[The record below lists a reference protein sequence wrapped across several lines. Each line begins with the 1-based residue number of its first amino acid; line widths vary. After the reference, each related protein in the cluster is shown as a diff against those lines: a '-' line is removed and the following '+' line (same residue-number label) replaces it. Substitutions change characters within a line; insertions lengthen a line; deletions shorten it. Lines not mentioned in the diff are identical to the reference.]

1 MESMSG
7 MGPFLSLPTGKS
19 ILGKAIVGPPVAATA
34 LGAQIY
40 NTTTPLHDFVAQL
53 LCTNSVGIRREKL
66 YRILLVDPNHG
77 ALHGFPIQLPVVVDL
92 HCPEVDFRDLFS
104 GHRFPPGGVCFVDE
118 GDFSVS
124 WVHQLRP
131 SESSN
136 VAKELKDVFLRTT
149 TTVWWESATNLAH
162 LGDRG
167 LEILNDNLGALKRG
181 NTSAIAI
188 EPEVWG
194 LV

>member
-1 MESMSG
+1 MILMHNSFVQIQLESEE
-7 MGPFLSLPTGKS
+7 KS
-19 ILGKAIVGPPVAATA
+19 
-34 LGAQIY
+34 
-40 NTTTPLHDFVAQL
+40 
-53 LCTNSVGIRREKL
+53 C
-66 YRILLVDPNHG
+66 ILLVDPNHG

-124 WVHQLRP
+124 RVHQLRA

-149 TTVWWESATNLAH
+149 TSVMGKCNQFGSP
-162 LGDRG
+162 G
-167 LEILNDNLGALKRG
+167 
-181 NTSAIAI
+181 
-188 EPEVWG
+188 
-194 LV
+194 

>member
-1 MESMSG
+1 

-19 ILGKAIVGPPVAATA
+19 ILGNAIVGPPVAATA

-40 NTTTPLHDFVAQL
+40 STTTLLHDFWHNSFVQIQL
-53 LCTNSVGIRREKL
+53 ESEEKSC
-66 YRILLVDPNHG
+66 ILLVDPNHG

-92 HCPEVDFRDLFS
+92 HCPEVDFRDGFS
-104 GHRFPPGGVCFVDE
+104 GDSFPPGGVCFVDE

-136 VAKELKDVFLRTT
+136 VAKELKDVFLITT
-149 TTVWWESATNLAH
+149 TTACRKLQPIWLTWVT
-162 LGDRG
+162 
-167 LEILNDNLGALKRG
+167 
-181 NTSAIAI
+181 
-188 EPEVWG
+188 EVWRF
-194 LV
+194 

>member
-7 MGPFLSLPTGKS
+7 TGPFLSFPAGKS
-19 ILGKAIVGPPVAATA
+19 IFGKAIVAPPVVATA
-34 LGAQIY
+34 LGTIRL
-40 NTTTPLHDFVAQL
+40 NKL
-53 LCTNSVGIRREKL
+53 LKKTERSSCC
-66 YRILLVDPNHG
+66 ILLVGANHG
-77 ALHGFPIQLPVVVDL
+77 ALHWFSIQLPVVVDL

-124 WVHQLRP
+124 RVHQLRA

-149 TTVWWESATNLAH
+149 TTV
-162 LGDRG
+162 
-167 LEILNDNLGALKRG
+167 
-181 NTSAIAI
+181 
-188 EPEVWG
+188 
-194 LV
+194 